1 MSLYSKLNTFTV
13 ILYSCTPYSDQ
24 TNKPSKP
31 IVPARQMGPPTRQL
45 TAEFDPEPASLQLG
59 GRRGL
64 VLGVPISLQLGGRRG
79 LALGY

>member
-1 MSLYSKLNTFTV
+1 
-13 ILYSCTPYSDQ
+13 
-24 TNKPSKP
+24 
-31 IVPARQMGPPTRQL
+31 MGPLTCQS

-59 GRRGL
+59 GRKGL